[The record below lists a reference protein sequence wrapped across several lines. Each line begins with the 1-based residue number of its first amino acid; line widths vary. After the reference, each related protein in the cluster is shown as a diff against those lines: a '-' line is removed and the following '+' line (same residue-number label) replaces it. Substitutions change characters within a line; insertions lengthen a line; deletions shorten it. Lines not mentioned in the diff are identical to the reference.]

1 MVKQFKLADENNYML
16 IDAIAASIYWK
27 DKDGYIL
34 GCNKYM
40 LKMAGVSNRSEI
52 IGKTDYE
59 LVWKDYADKIR
70 AADIFAMKTGSYTG
84 EEHVALPNGEQRAYF
99 STKTQL
105 RDNKGKVI
113 GIAGVSFDITD
124 QKKFIEEEK
133 QQAVNNEQMKIMQII
148 DVVNASIYWKDK
160 GGHILGC
167 NKYMVDMFGAKNRGE
182 LIGKTDYDLYP
193 SKIARLIS
201 EMDAQVMQDGP
212 QESEEQAMFNDEKR
226 IYLSAKN
233 RLLDNKGKVIGIVGT
248 SIDITAQKEA
258 NQLQL
263 EKDAYLAEKNAQKEL
278 LNFVDAMQQMMNGF
292 KIKII
297 NEKIGTRLEINDL
310 DKNITLTPRE
320 SQTLYCLSLNK
331 SPKDIA
337 AILSIIEGKKLA
349 PATIQAVINKQLYP
363 KFGIYNIGQL
373 LEKAS
378 MLKLI
383 PFLPEF

>member
-1 MVKQFKLADENNYML
+1 MINQFNFQDENNYKL
-16 IDAIAASIYWK
+16 IDGIAASIYWK
-27 DKDGYIL
+27 DKDGHIL

-40 LKMAGVSNRSEI
+40 LKMAGVTSRAKI

-59 LVWKDYADKIR
+59 LCWKEYADKLR
-70 AADIFAMKTGSYTG
+70 AADILAMKTGCYTG
-84 EEHVALPNGEQRAYF
+84 EEYIILPNGKQRVYF

-105 RDNKGKVI
+105 RNNNGKVI
-113 GIAGVSFDITD
+113 GIAGVSFDITE

-133 QQAVNNEQMKIMQII
+133 QQAVFNEQLKIMQII

-167 NKYMVDMFGAKNRGE
+167 NKYMVDMFGAKDRNE

-193 SKIARLIS
+193 SEIACKIS
-201 EMDAQVMQDGP
+201 KMDAQVMRDGP
-212 QESEEQAMFNDEKR
+212 QESEEQAVFKDKKR
-226 IYLSAKN
+226 VYLSAKN
-233 RLLDNKGKVIGIVGT
+233 RLLDNQGNVIGVVGT

-263 EKDAYLAEKNAQKEL
+263 EKEAYLAEKNAQKEL
-278 LNFVDAMQQMMNGF
+278 LNFVDAMQQMMNEF
-292 KIKII
+292 KVKII
-297 NEKIGTRLEINDL
+297 NEKTGTKVEINDL

-320 SQTLYCLSLNK
+320 SQTLYYLSLNK

-337 AILSIIEGKKLA
+337 AILSIIEGKTFA
-349 PATIQAVINKQLYP
+349 SATIQAVINKQLYP
-363 KFGIYNIGQL
+363 KFGVFNVGQL

-378 MLKLI
+378 VLKLI
-383 PFLPEF
+383 PFLPGF